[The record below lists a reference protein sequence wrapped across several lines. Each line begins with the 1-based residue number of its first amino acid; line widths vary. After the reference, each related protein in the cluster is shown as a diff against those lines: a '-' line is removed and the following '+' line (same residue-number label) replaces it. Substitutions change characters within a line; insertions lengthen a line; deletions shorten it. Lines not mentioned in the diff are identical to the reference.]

1 LANQIQDVSKR
12 IENEVAGFLD
22 NDKIKKIRIIFKII
36 KRFSYQNLNISN
48 QR

>member
-12 IENEVAGFLD
+12 IENEVAGLLD
-22 NDKIKKIRIIFKII
+22 NYKIKKIRIIFKII
-36 KRFSYQNLNISN
+36 KRFRDRNLNISN